1 MELETMKF
9 IVKQSIVTKNLCR
22 FADDQIATNKN
33 IVRAFKQQRKSIL
46 CLCMATALLL
56 LAENNSQ
63 KRIQKLENEVS
74 QLKNKIQDPEP
85 DYFNDSQEDPTT
97 DCFDVKLP

>member
-22 FADDQIATNKN
+22 FADDQIIMNKN
-33 IVRAFKQQRKSIL
+33 IVRTFKQQRKSIL
-46 CLCMATALLL
+46 CLCAATALLL

-63 KRIQKLENEVS
+63 KRIEKLEKEVAR
-74 QLKNKIQDPEP
+74 LKTKDCDMDCCSDPI
-85 DYFNDSQEDPTT
+85 D

>member
-22 FADDQIATNKN
+22 FADDQIVMNKN
-33 IVRAFKQQRKSIL
+33 IVRTFKRQRKSIL
-46 CLCMATALLL
+46 CLCAATALLL
-56 LAENNSQ
+56 FAENNSQ
-63 KRIQKLENEVS
+63 KRIEKLEKEVER
-74 QLKNKIQDPEP
+74 LKAKDCDMDCCGDPIK
-85 DYFNDSQEDPTT
+85 

>member
-1 MELETMKF
+1 MEIETMKF
-9 IVKQSIVTKNLCR
+9 IVKQSIITKNLCR

-46 CLCMATALLL
+46 CLCAATALLL
-56 LAENNSQ
+56 LVENNSQ
-63 KRIQKLENEVS
+63 KRIEKLEKEVS
-74 QLKNKIQDPEP
+74 RLKNQDLES
-85 DYFNDSQEDPTT
+85 DYDKGSYVDPVK